1 MEQKVSIELTI
12 NEWNYVMAALARMPF
27 GEVSGL
33 ITEVKRQAEEKL
45 KPAEEN

>member
-1 MEQKVSIELTI
+1 MEQKVSIELTL

-27 GEVSGL
+27 GEVSAL